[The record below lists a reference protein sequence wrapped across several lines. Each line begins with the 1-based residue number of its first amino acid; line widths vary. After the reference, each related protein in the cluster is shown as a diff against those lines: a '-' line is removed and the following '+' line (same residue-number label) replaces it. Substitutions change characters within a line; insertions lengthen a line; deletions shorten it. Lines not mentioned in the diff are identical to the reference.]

1 VIAIIFNA
9 VVNFALGVYVVL
21 IGIAT
26 WRVLRGENVIDR
38 LIGVDLIGMLLLGV
52 LIIVSMI
59 YQEGFY
65 LDVALGLAAMG
76 FVGTLALAR
85 YFADE
90 QMF

>member
-1 VIAIIFNA
+1 MIPVILGA

-21 IGIAT
+21 IGIAL
-26 WRVLRGENVIDR
+26 WRVVRGENVVDR
-38 LIGVDLIGMLLLGV
+38 LIGLDLIGTLVLGV
-52 LIIVSMI
+52 LVLVSLVTRDSI
-59 YQEGFY
+59 Y

-85 YFADE
+85 YFANE